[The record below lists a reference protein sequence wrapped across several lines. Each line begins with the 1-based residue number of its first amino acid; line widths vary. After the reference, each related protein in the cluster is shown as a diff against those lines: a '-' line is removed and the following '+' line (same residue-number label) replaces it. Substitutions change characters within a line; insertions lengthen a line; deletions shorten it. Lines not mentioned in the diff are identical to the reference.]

1 MHYLVGDV
9 DGATP
14 LEPDEAEQ
22 LIPSWISTR
31 RELDTAEQE
40 NIARAVQWAAL
51 RRLGTEDILD
61 EGFVHELHRR
71 MFEDVWKW
79 AGVYRTSAKNIGV
92 EAWNIGQEVAL
103 ALADAR
109 YWIGQATYGGDEVCV
124 RFHHRFV
131 VIHPFPNGN
140 GRHGRQMADMLV
152 ESLGGVRFSW
162 GESLAEKPDE
172 ARSEYIAALRL
183 ADDGDIGPLLVFARA

>member
-14 LEPDEAEQ
+14 LDADEADQ

-31 RELDTAEQE
+31 GELDTAEQE

-51 RRLGTEDILD
+51 RRLDTEDILD

-71 MFEDVWKW
+71 MFEDVWQW
-79 AGVYRTSAKNIGV
+79 AGSYRTSARNIGV
-92 EAWNIGQEVAL
+92 EPWNIGQEVAL

-109 YWIGQATYGGDEVCV
+109 YWIDHATYGIDEICV
-124 RFHHRFV
+124 RFHHRLV
-131 VIHPFPNGN
+131 AIHPFPNGN
-140 GRHGRQMADMLV
+140 GRHGRQMGDMLV

-162 GESLAEKPDE
+162 GEALAEKPDE
-172 ARSEYIAALRL
+172 ARLGYIAALRN
-183 ADDGDIGPLLVFARA
+183 ADNGDIGPLLLFART